1 MKFTRLVAVP
11 CAWMSPLTMLPSAPV
26 QETVTGRKLCSVLP
40 SSATGKGAADFA
52 GYVGMQV
59 VGMQVVGMRCLPWN
73 RHALW
78 DKGTICNRPCLLGA
92 QNFGN
97 PEVICQ
103 PCHCLALHI
112 SAHMGLSQMSAPPP
126 PPTKVASLWK
136 AKVDAPKRDTSSCR
150 RQWMGNK
157 FVCWTPRIVHWAIWA
172 DRHGQLNNS
181 HQLGT
186 NSESASPS
194 QV

>member
-1 MKFTRLVAVP
+1 MKFTSLVAVP

-26 QETVTGRKLCSVLP
+26 QGTVTGRKLCSVLP

-59 VGMQVVGMRCLPWN
+59 VGMQVLGMRCLPWN

-97 PEVICQ
+97 PEVIL
-103 PCHCLALHI
+103 PALPLLSVAHL
-112 SAHMGLSQMSAPPP
+112 SAHGLVSNDPPP
-126 PPTKVASLWK
+126 SHKGCFPLESQSGCTK
-136 AKVDAPKRDTSSCR
+136 KRHILMSQAMD
-150 RQWMGNK
+150 GK
-157 FVCWTPRIVHWAIWA
+157 FVCWTPRIVHWTIWA
-172 DRHGQLNNS
+172 DRHGQLNDS
-181 HQLGT
+181 HRLGT
-186 NSESASPS
+186 NSELASPS